1 MLKIFDFHTQGST
14 FVIFGQLLVFQVS
27 YSATWR
33 VIPQMLF
40 NYLLHKLIFNYN
52 TITIFTLFQ
61 KPKPE
66 DQGTIK
72 IVATNEHGEHSVQ
85 QNFQLKCIGKDIF
98 KSVDSYFK

>member
-1 MLKIFDFHTQGST
+1 
-14 FVIFGQLLVFQVS
+14 
-27 YSATWR
+27 
-33 VIPQMLF
+33 MLF

-72 IVATNEHGEHSVQ
+72 IVATNEHGEHSVSAQ
-85 QNFQLKCIGKDIF
+85 VHREGHFQIC
-98 KSVDSYFK
+98 